1 MWEKSLAAAVLGVAF
16 GFSASFL
23 VPVSGDGG
31 DAHAPDV
38 DSDFAEYLLAVGDTV
53 DIRVYQQDTLNQTV
67 AIPTNGSI
75 SFAPVGTLKLAGR
88 TTADVEKELAAS
100 LDKSGFL
107 VQPQVSVVVKD
118 YAKRWVYLLEGV
130 NHPQAYEL
138 PIGQQLRLTQVL
150 SLGGGLVENA
160 EREVVQ
166 IFRKKPGGGLPDLIT
181 INLTE
186 VIEGGRIEND
196 LLVRPDDTIVIRDL
210 KVDDYKI
217 FVMGKV
223 KTPGSFPWKKR
234 DRLTV
239 FRSIA
244 LAGGFDKYAKPDAT
258 VVLRRTPKGDE
269 VHKVNLIEVIEGGLK
284 SDLELLPNDVVFVP
298 ESFL

>member
-1 MWEKSLAAAVLGVAF
+1 MWDKSLTAAFLGAAL
-16 GFSASFL
+16 GFSASFFFG
-23 VPVSGDGG
+23 GDGG
-31 DAHAPDV
+31 DPRSSTTPD
-38 DSDFAEYLLAVGDTV
+38 STGSEYLLTTGDQIE
-53 DIRVYQQDTLNQTV
+53 IRIYQQDSLNQIV
-67 AIPTNGSI
+67 NVPTNGAI

-88 TTADVEKELAAS
+88 TTADIERELAAS
-100 LDKSGFL
+100 LEKSGFL

-130 NHPQAYEL
+130 AHPQAYEL
-138 PIGQQLRLTQVL
+138 TVGQDLRLTQVL
-150 SLGGGLVENA
+150 SLGGGLVDDA
-160 EREVVQ
+160 EREMVQ
-166 IFRKKPGGGLPDLIT
+166 IFRKKPGGGLPDLIS

-186 VIEGGRIEND
+186 IIEGGKIEND
-196 LLVRPDDTIVIRDL
+196 ILIRPDDTIVIRNL
-210 KVDDYKI
+210 KVDESKI

-223 KTPGSFPWKKR
+223 KSPGSFPWKKK
-234 DRLTV
+234 DNLTV

-244 LAGGFDKYAKPDAT
+244 LAGGFDKYAKPEGT

-284 SDLELLPNDVVFVP
+284 SDLKLEPNDVVFVP